1 MIATSEMPLS
11 LPSSAAALEIAR
23 LLESLAENARRLGLG
38 GLAESI
44 AAVGL
49 EAGEEAR
56 HIGRLKM

>member
-1 MIATSEMPLS
+1 MIVTSNASPS
-11 LPSSAAALEIAR
+11 VPSSAAALEIAR
-23 LLESLAENARRLGLG
+23 LLESLAENARRQGLG